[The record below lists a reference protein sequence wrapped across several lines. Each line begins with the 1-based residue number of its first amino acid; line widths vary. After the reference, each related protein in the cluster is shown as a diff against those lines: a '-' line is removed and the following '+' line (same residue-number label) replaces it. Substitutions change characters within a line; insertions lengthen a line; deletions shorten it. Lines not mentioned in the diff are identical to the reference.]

1 MIRKFDGFEIGCR
14 HEMTDLIRLGPE
26 ALRVAYLLL
35 CHLDPLADRGR
46 WWSKKEILERL
57 GYQTTR
63 TWAYGKVQS
72 NLESLAHAH
81 YRLASGESYDPLIQK
96 MEAEHRRIWI
106 QINEEF
112 QGCVP
117 FLISDR
123 KLPGDIKQSYDKFPT
138 KLLVLSKGYGLPELL
153 AALYLIRER
162 GNPRHRS
169 QTEKEFVLFVRTLM
183 DMMHIQTGNASIN
196 YQRCLRALQQLQADA
211 IISRLEPDL
220 SDLHRLPPHVGR
232 ETKVKIYVKHTRLL
246 DDDLGRLLVERG
258 AAQP

>member
-14 HEMTDLIRLGPE
+14 HEARHLIRPGPE
-26 ALRVAYLLL
+26 ALRIAYLLL

-46 WWSKKEILERL
+46 CWSKKDLLERL
-57 GYQTTR
+57 GYQTTQ
-63 TWAYGKVQS
+63 TWAYRQVQS
-72 NLESLAHAH
+72 YLDSLAHAR
-81 YRLASGESYDPLIQK
+81 YRLVSGEPYGPLIQK
-96 MEAEHRRIWI
+96 METEHRRIWI

-123 KLPGDIKQSYDKFPT
+123 ELPGDIEQSYDKFPT

-162 GNPRHRS
+162 GNQRYRS
-169 QTEKEFVLFVRTLM
+169 QTEKEFVLFIRTVM
-183 DMMHIQTGNASIN
+183 NMMIIQTDNASIN
-196 YQRCLRALQQLQADA
+196 YRRCLRALGRLQADA
-211 IISRLEPDL
+211 IILRLEPGL
-220 SDLHRLPPHVGR
+220 SDLHQLRPHVAR

-258 AAQP
+258 MAKP